1 MCIFLIIKVTSVM
14 WALANHQLNKVMQRF
29 DMKAIKTCFPGIEGH
44 LLITF
49 PLLNGFLA
57 YFCRQLIQK
66 DGCLDGL
73 LQPPRGFRWGYEE
86 RACIW
91 GIPKW
96 HRKIVWKSTNMPFPL
111 TGLG

>member
-14 WALANHQLNKVMQRF
+14 WALANHQLNKVMQRV
-29 DMKAIKTCFPGIEGH
+29 DMKAITTCFPGIEAH

-57 YFCRQLIQK
+57 YFCHQLIQK

-86 RACIW
+86 RTCIW
-91 GIPKW
+91 GIQKW
-96 HRKIVWKSTNMPFPL
+96 HRKIV
-111 TGLG
+111 